1 MIEIVTESKKDE
13 VRKVINP
20 TDMELTYSTKG
31 VGLVA
36 SWMAEGGDILKRQHV
51 NSVTEVLTFPAV
63 GDQRIWVVSNTADKG
78 QSPELYLNQSRVIA
92 FQVRRELDSDFFEMI
107 PVALGI
113 TDLWDICDGQCAF
126 LADINLR
133 TISKISI
140 HNMRGIT
147 LSSEETTTDILSA
160 IQEGLKLPEL
170 TVEQLPI
177 ELTGI
182 FGQEVE
188 EKRNGTR

>member
-13 VRKVINP
+13 VKKIINP
-20 TDMELTYSTKG
+20 I
-31 VGLVA
+31 GLEVTLSNRSGIVA
-36 SWMAEGGDILKRQHV
+36 SWMEDGDIPRKQRV
-51 NSVTEVLTFPAV
+51 ESVAEVLTFPAV

-78 QSPELYLNQSRVIA
+78 QTPELYLNQSRVIA
-92 FQVRRELDSDFFEMI
+92 FQVRRELEADFYDMI

-113 TDLWDICDGQCAF
+113 TNLWDIFDDQCAF

-133 TISKISI
+133 TISKITV
-140 HNMRGIT
+140 HNMRRIT
-147 LSSEETTTDILSA
+147 LSPEETTTDILSA

>member
-1 MIEIVTESKKDE
+1 
-13 VRKVINP
+13 
-20 TDMELTYSTKG
+20 
-31 VGLVA
+31 
-36 SWMAEGGDILKRQHV
+36 
-51 NSVTEVLTFPAV
+51 
-63 GDQRIWVVSNTADKG
+63 
-78 QSPELYLNQSRVIA
+78 
-92 FQVRRELDSDFFEMI
+92 
-107 PVALGI
+107 
-113 TDLWDICDGQCAF
+113 
-126 LADINLR
+126 
-133 TISKISI
+133 
-140 HNMRGIT
+140 MRGIT